1 MGIIP
6 SAIALLIIAAA
17 VAEAS
22 NPGLTTQGS
31 TTATASYLT
40 FSSPTIGGP
49 QGACISPGAEGR
61 PVFLRV
67 ISSQGAVKNGTIEV
81 TQDAGNCGSATYE
94 MPLTPNATGYM
105 ELPDNPPIPGI
116 GSYSISLTATY
127 GANKIYSTNVSEIEL
142 EPIFQIIVTIS
153 IPSGG
158 VTVVNSGCL
167 NFSFCTETASAQ
179 SG

>member
-31 TTATASYLT
+31 TTATVSYLT
-40 FSSPTIGGP
+40 FSSPTFGP
-49 QGACISPGAEGR
+49 PNACIPPGGEGG

-94 MPLTPNATGYM
+94 MPLAPNATGFV
-105 ELPDNPPIPGI
+105 ELPDNPPIPDI
-116 GSYSISLTATY
+116 GSYSISLMATY

-142 EPIFQIIVTIS
+142 EPLFAIVVTIS

-167 NFSFCTETASAQ
+167 NFSFCTETASVQ